1 MNLAPFPRPH
11 YKTYFTVGFTIG
23 ASIIFILMVFQPFG
37 TAQFTHEYKRF
48 ILAGYGIVSTIA
60 VAVYYGLSLFVIN
73 RWLESRWTI
82 LHEAIDFFVCLMVS
96 MAATYVY
103 YAIIFGLS
111 VSMAGLLNF
120 LRITCSVGFLP
131 TLAIFIY
138 LYNRYKGVIR
148 SHLTVSKDNAKKI
161 TLKGTNKSEHLIT
174 DINSII
180 YIKADDNYV
189 IIHIN
194 DDEKEQKHMIRST
207 LKLIYEQL
215 DNEIFYKCHRSYIIN
230 IGLINELLGNKNSAK
245 VSLLNAAKSVPISRS
260 NYDFIKSYITEAD
273 LIKSS

>member
-1 MNLAPFPRPH
+1 
-11 YKTYFTVGFTIG
+11 
-23 ASIIFILMVFQPFG
+23 MVFQPFG

-48 ILAGYGIVSTIA
+48 ILAGYGIVSTLA

-73 RWLESRWTI
+73 RRLESRWTI
-82 LHEAIDFFVCLMVS
+82 LHEAIDLFVGLIVS

-103 YAIIFGLS
+103 YAIVFGRPVS
-111 VSMAGLLNF
+111 VAGLLNF
-120 LRITCSVGFLP
+120 LRVTCSVGFLP
-131 TLAIFIY
+131 TLAVFIY

-148 SHLTVSKDNAKKI
+148 SSLTVSKDQAEQIVLN
-161 TLKGTNKSEHLIT
+161 GTSKSETLVA
-174 DINSII
+174 DIRSII

-194 DDEKEQKHMIRST
+194 DEEKEQKHMIRST

-230 IGLINELLGNKNSAK
+230 TRLINELLGNKNAAK
-245 VSLLNAAKSVPISRS
+245 VSLQHTSKSVPISRS
-260 NYDFIKSYITEAD
+260 NYDYIKSYIAERD
-273 LIKSS
+273 L